1 MRQIE
6 SFGSVKAFS
15 LNRDEV
21 IQRLKEVSAAA
32 LATFP
37 HLQEVRL
44 IGSLA
49 TGSHT
54 GTSDV
59 DLLLQVNE
67 RIENPLEAI
76 KPHFFFFSRHL
87 DIGIDLLLY
96 DKTIPAEMQPMLQG
110 SILLASRSA
119 KEE

>member
-6 SFGSVKAFS
+6 SFGAVKAIS

-21 IQRLKEVSAAA
+21 IQRLKEVSAA
-32 LATFP
+32 LVTFP

-76 KPHFFFFSRHL
+76 KPYFFFFSRHL

-110 SILLASRSA
+110 SILLASRSER
-119 KEE
+119 EE